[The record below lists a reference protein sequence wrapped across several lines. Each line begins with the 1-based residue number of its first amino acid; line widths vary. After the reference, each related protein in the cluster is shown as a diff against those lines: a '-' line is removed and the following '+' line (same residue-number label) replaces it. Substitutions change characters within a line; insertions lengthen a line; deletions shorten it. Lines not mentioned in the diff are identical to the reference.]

1 MDVDSV
7 ERLSLPDAAMD
18 ADDVG
23 LALHPHG
30 GLLTTAAA
38 SLLAAYPK
46 AAAGVGGIVTPQ
58 SSVHELLECP
68 VCANSM
74 YPLIHQEFSACSGCQ
89 TKIPWLGDVRLS
101 WVALAY

>member
-68 VCANSM
+68 VCANSINA
-74 YPLIHQEFSACSGCQ
+74 PLLPPPPEPPRRRGS
-89 TKIPWLGDVRLS
+89 
-101 WVALAY
+101 